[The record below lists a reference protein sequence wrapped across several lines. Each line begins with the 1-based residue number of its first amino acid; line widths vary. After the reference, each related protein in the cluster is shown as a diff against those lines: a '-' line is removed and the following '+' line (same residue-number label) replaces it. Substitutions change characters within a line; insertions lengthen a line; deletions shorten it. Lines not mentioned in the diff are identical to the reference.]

1 MPSPDATPYVDLTL
15 YDKDPQDI
23 FNDALVNLQ
32 SYLPEWEP
40 REGHT
45 EVLLMESLALEV
57 AQIVFAVNRLPGA
70 VVEVLLR
77 LYGVTRDLGTYPT
90 STVTFTMIDDTGYS
104 LPAGVRVAVPMGGDE
119 ESLVFATTVA
129 AEVAP
134 GALTVT
140 VPVMGTVA
148 TAAVNGYPASTVI
161 ELLDAVSSVSAVE
174 LAGPIGGG
182 AGEESDVDWFA
193 RGVNRFA
200 RLTETLVLPSHFV
213 AAALEHPAVE
223 RAFVV
228 DNYNPDVAGGHVGDH
243 PGHVA
248 VAVYG
253 DGAAVPSWVKDE
265 LLADF
270 SRKVLAN
277 LEVHIIDPTLT
288 PVDVD
293 ITVVLNPGVDA
304 AATLAAAEAAV
315 AEYLSPST
323 WGWSST
329 VWRNELISL
338 VDGVPGVS
346 RVVAVFAPTVDQV
359 IGGVAPLASP
369 GTISV
374 LAPTDS

>member
-23 FNDALVNLQ
+23 FTDALVNLQ

-70 VVEVLLR
+70 VLEVMLR

-90 STVTFTMIDDTGYS
+90 SAVTFTMVDDTSHS
-104 LPAGVRVAVPMGGDE
+104 LPAGVRVAVPMGDDE
-119 ESLVFATTVA
+119 ALVFATTVA
-129 AEVAP
+129 ADVAP
-134 GALTVT
+134 GVLSVT

-148 TAAVNGYPASTVI
+148 TAAVNGYPASTVV
-161 ELLDAVSSVSAVE
+161 ELLDAVSSVESVE
-174 LAGPIGGG
+174 LASPIGGG
-182 AGEESDVDWFA
+182 SAEESDADWFA

-200 RLTETLVLPSHFV
+200 RLSETLVLPSHFV
-213 AAALEHPAVE
+213 SAALEHPSVE

-228 DNYNPDVAGGHVGDH
+228 DNYDPDAGGVPGDH
-243 PGHVA
+243 PGHVS

-253 DGAAVPSWVKDE
+253 DGAAVSAGVKGE

-270 SRKVLAN
+270 SGKVLAN

-288 PVDVD
+288 AVDVTA
-293 ITVVLNPGVDA
+293 TVVLVPGADE
-304 AATLAAAEAAV
+304 AATLAAVEAAL
-315 AEYLSPST
+315 AAYLSPST
-323 WGWSST
+323 WGWAST

-338 VDGVPGVS
+338 VDQVPGVS
-346 RVVAVFAPTVDQV
+346 RVVSVTVPAADQA
-359 IGGVAPLASP
+359 IAGVAPLASP
-369 GTISV
+369 GTISI
-374 LAPTDS
+374 TTGI